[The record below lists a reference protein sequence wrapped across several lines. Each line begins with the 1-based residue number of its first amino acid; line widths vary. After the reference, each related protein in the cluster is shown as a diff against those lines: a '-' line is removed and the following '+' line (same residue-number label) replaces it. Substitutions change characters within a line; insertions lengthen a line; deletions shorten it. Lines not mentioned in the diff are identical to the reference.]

1 MWRSVLKLQSRGT
14 SSPHCDRDCHPPGDK
29 TKEGCAPHRLTGS
42 TANTHIR
49 KPRRL
54 QNLIQKIN
62 NLTSR
67 TTAVLQWIRANNDIH
82 ENKVADQLPKEGS
95 MKQKSLSETRG

>member
-1 MWRSVLKLQSRGT
+1 VLLTDSLAVLQTLT
-14 SSPHCDRDCHPPGDK
+14 SGNLED
-29 TKEGCAPHRLTGS
+29 
-42 TANTHIR
+42 NT
-49 KPRRL
+49 L